1 MAELDQRF
9 VRVIAASA
17 LVVAGCGGGAEPG
30 STAPPPSRAGQ
41 VWEVQPS
48 EERAYIP
55 GSIVAFVN
63 GVHVMVVDDDRV
75 YAGMTPLAISNG
87 SNGGKTITFSSGL
100 TAEMVTSAQGAEMRF
115 SSGERV
121 PLRTRQGE

>member
-1 MAELDQRF
+1 MAELDHRF
-9 VRVIAASA
+9 LLAIATSTV
-17 LVVAGCGGGAEPG
+17 VVAGCGGGGEPG
-30 STAPPPSRAGQ
+30 SVAAPPARAGQ

-75 YAGMTPLAISNG
+75 YAGMTPLATTSG

-100 TAEMVTSAQGAEMRF
+100 TAEMVPSPQGAEMRF